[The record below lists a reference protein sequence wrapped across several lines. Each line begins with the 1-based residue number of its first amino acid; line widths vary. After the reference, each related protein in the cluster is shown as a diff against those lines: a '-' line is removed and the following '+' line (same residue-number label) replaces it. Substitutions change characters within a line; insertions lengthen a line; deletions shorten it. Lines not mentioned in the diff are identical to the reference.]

1 MKWLF
6 LVLLMAGW
14 VWPSVGQ
21 PVVNT
26 GLVTNAALSFTAA
39 ATKGPVRLQ
48 VPFVLLNNLPVVQA
62 TVDGHTG
69 NFIVDTGAEVTLLNQ
84 RYFAGGLPTAPTGA
98 GATGALTRTT
108 SYRAGSF
115 VWQDLHLTDVTLTT
129 TDLTHLGAAPLLGLL
144 GADLL
149 TQYAITLDY
158 PNRLVIL
165 QTAAAPS
172 LPPPL
177 ATLPFTRQGH
187 LPIIAV
193 TIAGQSY
200 DVALDSGASV
210 NMLAESLLPVLKKE
224 LTNFFTSSLG
234 GAAAQQQAVTGG
246 TLRLAT
252 LAHRLPLHYMITVF
266 MTIGPLARSQ
276 PTPVVGILGYEFLRQ
291 YRVTINYPQG
301 VIEVR

>member
-6 LVLLMAGW
+6 LLLLMAGW

-26 GLVTNAALSFTAA
+26 GPVTNAALSFTAA

-69 NFIVDTGAEVTLLNQ
+69 NFIVDTGAEGTLLNQ
-84 RYFAGGLPTAPTGA
+84 RYFAGGLPTAPAGA

-210 NMLAESLLPVLKKE
+210 NMLAESLLPVLRKE
-224 LTNFFTSSLG
+224 LSNSFTSALS

-252 LAHRLPLHYMITVF
+252 LAHRLPLHDMITVF
-266 MTIGPLARSQ
+266 MTIGPLARS
-276 PTPVVGILGYEFLRQ
+276 PGCPL
-291 YRVTINYPQG
+291 P
-301 VIEVR
+301 